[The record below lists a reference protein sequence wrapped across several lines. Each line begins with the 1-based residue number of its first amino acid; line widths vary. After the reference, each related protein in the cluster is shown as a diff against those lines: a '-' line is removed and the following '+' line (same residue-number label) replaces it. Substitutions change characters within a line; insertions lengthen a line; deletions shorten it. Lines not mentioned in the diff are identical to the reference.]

1 MPKVRNLNRIRI
13 QIAKTYESTFVL
25 KVLSYAPSAKTYF
38 RTRLRAVAARI
49 DLNLRHDVVYQ
60 VDDALTKFRD
70 LMRSEKFVFR
80 PLRSLF

>member
-1 MPKVRNLNRIRI
+1 MPKVRNLFIIRI
-13 QIAKTYESTFVL
+13 QIAI
-25 KVLSYAPSAKTYF
+25 TYF